1 MEKLMSVK
9 SWLCVSAVMSTMLG
23 AIGGANAS
31 VVSYDISGLD
41 ALGTAYQA
49 HVTLDVSGGFA
60 TGGTGTIDGA
70 NFGGTQPL
78 SLITLATPGADFGGL
93 VGFHSTGGHTISGF
107 DNAVPISTNGFL
119 FALSSTPVWGEDA
132 LFGFYG
138 NGSGGYQSAF
148 FGWVGDGPNEWG
160 YNIAANVTVSAVPEP
175 STWAMMILGFAGVGF
190 MAYRRTRKDQGL
202 ALAAA

>member
-1 MEKLMSVK
+1 
-9 SWLCVSAVMSTMLG
+9 MLG
-23 AIGGANAS
+23 AVGGANAS
-31 VVSYDISGLD
+31 AVTYDISGLD
-41 ALGTAYQA
+41 ALGAAYHA

-60 TGGTGTIDGA
+60 TGGTGTIDDV

-78 SLITLATPGADFGGL
+78 SLITLATPGANFGRF

-119 FALSSTPVWGEDA
+119 FALSGTPVWGENA

-138 NGSGGYQSAF
+138 NGSGGYQAAF
-148 FGWVGDGPNEWG
+148 FGSVGDGPNEWG
-160 YNIAANVTVSAVPEP
+160 YNIAANVTVGAVPEP

-190 MAYRRTRKDQGL
+190 MAYRRKAKPAFRF
-202 ALAAA
+202 A